1 MPTTIPTTTST
12 SRPGSPS
19 TGDAYFETDTKD
31 YIIYNGSAWNLFH
44 PGSSTIS
51 YSANFDG
58 ANDYLS
64 APTTLLN
71 FYGSGGTIS
80 AWIKP
85 SSVTAT
91 QTEPIKNR
99 SIISKGAVY
108 FSLGINEAG
117 YPILYFYAGGIRE
130 LTGTTLVST
139 SSWMH
144 IAATWDTTDSFLYVN
159 GSQEATSST
168 LTPADI
174 DSGQTGTAA
183 YVGKTIGA
191 SADTYGGFMDELS
204 LFNSRLTAGQIT
216 NIYKGETSGGSGG
229 TNGTPGD
236 LSTFSPLNWFRMGN
250 GTGDTNS
257 GGGAVTNGG
266 TIGTVDDQ
274 GSAGDNLT
282 GQNGTTYSTTVPA

>member
-58 ANDYLS
+58 TNDFLS
-64 APTTLLN
+64 APTSLLN
-71 FYGSGGTIS
+71 FYGGGGTVS

-91 QTEPIKNR
+91 QPDAIKNR
-99 SIISKGAVY
+99 SIISKGNVY
-108 FSLGINEAG
+108 FGLNINEDG
-117 YPILYFYAGGIRE
+117 YPTLYFYDGAVRE
-130 LTGTTLVST
+130 LTGTTQVST

-144 IAATWDTTDSFLYVN
+144 IAATWDANDSFLYVN
-159 GSQEATSST
+159 GSQEATST
-168 LTPADI
+168 NTPADI
-174 DSGQTGTAA
+174 SSGQTGSAA

-216 NIYKGETSGGSGG
+216 NIYKGETNGGSGG

-250 GTGDTNS
+250 GTGDTNL

-274 GSAGDNLT
+274 GSAGDDLT

>member
-44 PGSSTIS
+44 PGSSTVS

-58 ANDYLS
+58 TNDFLS
-64 APTTLLN
+64 APTSLLN
-71 FYGSGGTIS
+71 FYGGGGTIS

-99 SIISKGAVY
+99 SIISKGGVY

-117 YPILYFYAGGIRE
+117 YPILYFYDTDVRE
-130 LTGTTLVST
+130 LTGSTQVST

-144 IAATWDTTDSFLYVN
+144 IAATWDANDSFLYVN
-159 GSQEATSST
+159 GTQEATST
-168 LTPADI
+168 NTPADI
-174 DSGQTGTAA
+174 SSGQTGSAA

-191 SADTYGGFMDELS
+191 GADTYGGFMDELS